1 MQTDAG
7 TTIDLSRYRRRLEAV
22 TPIRL
27 YGRVSQV
34 VGLLVEIDG
43 ISGLLGELCHIERA
57 GSEPVLAEIVGFRDE
72 RTVVMPF
79 ADLHGVQAG
88 AQVTADGSTFAAPA
102 GNELLGRVIDG
113 MGRPIDDLGPL
124 AAGVRRP
131 LAGAA
136 PHVLQRR
143 TITETLTTG
152 VRAIDGL
159 LTCGK
164 GQRIGVFAGSGV
176 GESTVMAMIAR
187 HASSD
192 VSVVALI
199 GERGREVREFIERH
213 LGPAGLARS
222 VIVVATSDEPALM
235 KLKAAQVATTIAED
249 FRDRGRD
256 VTLLM
261 DSVTRFAMAQREIG
275 LAIGEPPTMKGYPPS
290 VFSALSR
297 LLERAGTSDK
307 AAITAFYAVLVE
319 SDDLTEPVTDAVR
332 STLDGHIVLTRELA
346 AQNHY
351 PAIDVLQSI
360 SRVMPSVVDEPHA
373 AAAARMRELLATY
386 ERSRDLVQIGAYQ
399 AGSDPRLDEALQ
411 HLEPMERFLR
421 QTPGESSTL
430 EEAKQQLSQ
439 AVEPLP
445 VAAFGDSPAPPEL
458 LATQAGGPPG
468 QPGVAPAAS
477 TDASPPPAP
486 TAAPAL
492 E

>member
-1 MQTDAG
+1 MGD
-7 TTIDLSRYRRRLEAV
+7 
-22 TPIRL
+22 
-27 YGRVSQV
+27 
-34 VGLLVEIDG
+34 
-43 ISGLLGELCHIERA
+43 
-57 GSEPVLAEIVGFRDE
+57 
-72 RTVVMPF
+72 
-79 ADLHGVQAG
+79 
-88 AQVTADGSTFAAPA
+88 
-102 GNELLGRVIDG
+102 ELLGRVVDG
-113 MGRPIDDLGPL
+113 MGRPIDGHGPL

-143 TITETLTTG
+143 TITEALTTG

-176 GESTVMAMIAR
+176 GKSTVMAMIAR
-187 HASSD
+187 HAASE

-213 LGPAGLARS
+213 LGPTGLARS

-235 KLKAAQVATTIAED
+235 KLKAAQVATTIAEE

-297 LLERAGTSDK
+297 LLERAGTSDE

-332 STLDGHIVLTRELA
+332 ATLDGHIMLTRELA

-360 SRVMPSVVDEPHA
+360 SRVMPSVVDAPHA

-399 AGSDPRLDEALQ
+399 AGSDPRLDEALH

-421 QTPGESSTL
+421 QPPEESATL
-430 EEAKQQLSQ
+430 EQTKQQLSQ
-439 AVEPLP
+439 AVKP
-445 VAAFGDSPAPPEL
+445 VPAAAALSASPAETPEL
-458 LATQAGGPPG
+458 LAAQPAGPPE
-468 QPGVAPAAS
+468 QPAVAPAVA
-477 TDASPPPAP
+477 ANAPPPLAAAPPAP
-486 TAAPAL
+486 AQQ
-492 E
+492 